1 MTINELQ
8 RQLEEAYSVKNLNK
22 ISLTLINL
30 YQNQQYSILQK
41 IAEIIGD
48 FMEIEITSEGK
59 GFSKLIRLYHPD
71 RSEFYQNDIQRLVG
85 LNDFDGL
92 LEHTHIL
99 KLERIEEIA
108 GSLSSYE
115 DIDYSPVYEWD
126 IDREGYSY
134 INLNRKT
141 RNKKFTTRPK
151 GYDFFDAMK
160 LRQYGR
166 LDVEFPFYY
175 LEDIDEFELSSSDI
189 VRLDGIEFCIHAST
203 IDLSENRIVDLS
215 PLTGLKQLEE
225 LNLADNRIAIID
237 DLYNLSGLKRLNLS
251 NNQIDDIST
260 LFELVRLEYVDLT
273 GNKISADQIERLA
286 ETGVKVD
293 Y

>member
-1 MTINELQ
+1 MTIIELKL
-8 RQLEEAYSVKNLNK
+8 QLEEAYSVRNLNK

-30 YQNQQYSILQK
+30 YQNQKYSILRK

-59 GFSKLIRLYHPD
+59 GFSKLIRMYHPD
-71 RSEFYQNDIQRLVG
+71 RSEYYLNDINRLVG

-92 LEHTHIL
+92 LEHSHIL

-108 GSLSSYE
+108 NSLSSYE
-115 DIDYSPVYEWD
+115 DIDYSPVYGWD
-126 IDREGYSY
+126 EDREGYSF
-134 INLNRKT
+134 INLNKKT
-141 RNKKFTTRPK
+141 RNQKFTTRPK
-151 GYDFFDAMK
+151 GYDFYDAMK
-160 LRQYGR
+160 IRQYGR

-189 VRLDGIEFCIHAST
+189 VRLDGIEFCIHART
-203 IDLSENRIVDLS
+203 IDLSENRIFDLS
-215 PLTGLKQLEE
+215 LLTGLTQLEE

-251 NNQIDDIST
+251 NNLIDDIST

-273 GNKISADQIERLA
+273 GNKISVEQIDRLA
-286 ETGVKVD
+286 EMGVKVD

>member
-22 ISLTLINL
+22 ISLTLISL
-30 YQNQQYSILQK
+30 YQNRQYSILQK

-71 RSEFYQNDIQRLVG
+71 RSEYYLNDINRLVG

-92 LEHTHIL
+92 LEHSHIL

-108 GSLSSYE
+108 SSLNSYE
-115 DIDYSPVYEWD
+115 DIDYSPVYGWD
-126 IDREGYSY
+126 IDTEGYST
-134 INLNRKT
+134 INLNRNT

-160 LRQYGR
+160 IRQYGR
-166 LDVEFPFYY
+166 VDAEFPFYY

-189 VRLDGIEFCIHAST
+189 VRLDGIEFCIHART
-203 IDLSENRIVDLS
+203 IDLSDNRIIDLS
-215 PLTGLKQLEE
+215 PITGLKQIEE

-251 NNQIDDIST
+251 NNLIDDIST

-273 GNKISADQIERLA
+273 GNKISVDQIQRLA
-286 ETGVKVD
+286 ETGVKVE